1 MKNIFTALVLLSVCF
16 CGYAQTLYANKVPQK
31 VKDAFIKA
39 HPASTTSWES
49 EDANYEAN
57 FKEGGQ
63 TMSCVINKQGTILET
78 ESSITETELPV
89 NAKKYMNTHY
99 KGKQWKEVTKIVKAN
114 GEVNYEVN
122 VGTDV
127 LFDSKGN
134 HLGKKQEKEKD

>member
-1 MKNIFTALVLLSVCF
+1 MKNISIALVLLSICF
-16 CGYAQTLYANKVPQK
+16 CGYTQTLDANKVPQK
-31 VKDAFIKA
+31 VKDAFLKA
-39 HPASTTSWES
+39 HPASTALWEL

-57 FKEGGQ
+57 FKEDGQ
-63 TMSCVINKQGTILET
+63 SMSCVINKQGKILET

>member
-1 MKNIFTALVLLSVCF
+1 MKNILAALVFFSICF
-16 CGYAQTLYANKVPQK
+16 YGYAQTLDASKIPQK
-31 VKDAFIKA
+31 VKDAFKKA
-39 HPASTTSWES
+39 HPSSAATWEQ
-49 EDANYEAN
+49 EDAYYEAN
-57 FKEGGQ
+57 FKESDQ
-63 TMSCVINKQGTILET
+63 AMSCLINMQGTILET

-99 KGKQWKEVTKIVKAN
+99 KGKQWKEVAKIVKAN

-134 HLGKKQEKEKD
+134 HLEKKQEKEKD